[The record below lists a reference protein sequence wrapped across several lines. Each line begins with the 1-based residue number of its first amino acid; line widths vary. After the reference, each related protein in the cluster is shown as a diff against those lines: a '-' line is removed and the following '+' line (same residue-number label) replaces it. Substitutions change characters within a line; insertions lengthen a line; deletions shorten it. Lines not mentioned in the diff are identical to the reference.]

1 MAAVVAGAAM
11 FIAAAATPDPA
22 VPTADPTLPAG
33 MAVAL
38 PSVISDPLGTA
49 VGPWDVKGVVD
60 GPARFVPPVAADA
73 PAMYTSPALL
83 DYFLT
88 Y

>member
-22 VPTADPTLPAG
+22 VPTAESALAAG

-38 PSVISDPLGTA
+38 PSPEVISDPLGTA

-73 PAMYTSPALL
+73 PAMYTSP
-83 DYFLT
+83 
-88 Y
+88 